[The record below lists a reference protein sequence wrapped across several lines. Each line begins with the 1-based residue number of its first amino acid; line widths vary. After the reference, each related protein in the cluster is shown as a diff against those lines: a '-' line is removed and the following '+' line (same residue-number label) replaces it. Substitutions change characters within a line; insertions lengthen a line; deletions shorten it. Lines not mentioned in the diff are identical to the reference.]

1 MFLHLVTCCIFLVKC
16 HQRGWRAGCRPL
28 IGVDGTFLRGY
39 ARGIMLTAIGIDA
52 NDSMYPLA
60 FAVTQKENTYNW
72 RWFIGWLK
80 RSLDLGDGSELT
92 VMSDMQ
98 KV

>member
-1 MFLHLVTCCIFLVKC
+1 
-16 HQRGWRAGCRPL
+16 
-28 IGVDGTFLRGY
+28 
-39 ARGIMLTAIGIDA
+39 MLTAIGIDA

>member
-1 MFLHLVTCCIFLVKC
+1 
-16 HQRGWRAGCRPL
+16 
-28 IGVDGTFLRGY
+28 
-39 ARGIMLTAIGIDA
+39 MLTAIGIDR

-60 FAVTQKENTYNW
+60 FAITQKENTYNW

-80 RSLDLGDGSELT
+80 RSLDLGDGSDLK
-92 VMSDMQ
+92 VMSNMQ

>member
-1 MFLHLVTCCIFLVKC
+1 
-16 HQRGWRAGCRPL
+16 
-28 IGVDGTFLRGY
+28 
-39 ARGIMLTAIGIDA
+39 MLTAIGIDA
-52 NDSMYPLA
+52 NDSMYPLV

-80 RSLDLGDGSELT
+80 KSFDLGDGSDLT

>member
-1 MFLHLVTCCIFLVKC
+1 ME
-16 HQRGWRAGCRPL
+16 RSSG
-28 IGVDGTFLRGY
+28 GY
-39 ARGIMLTAIGIDA
+39 ARGIMLTTIGIDA

-60 FAVTQKENTYNW
+60 FTITQKENTFNW

-80 RSLDLGDGSELT
+80 RSLDLGDGSDLT
-92 VMSDMQ
+92 IMSDMQ

>member
-1 MFLHLVTCCIFLVKC
+1 M
-16 HQRGWRAGCRPL
+16 
-28 IGVDGTFLRGY
+28 DGTFLRGY
-39 ARGIMLTAIGIDA
+39 ARGIMLTTIGIDV

-60 FAVTQKENTYNW
+60 FAITQKENTYNW

-80 RSLDLGDGSELT
+80 RSLDLGDGSDLM